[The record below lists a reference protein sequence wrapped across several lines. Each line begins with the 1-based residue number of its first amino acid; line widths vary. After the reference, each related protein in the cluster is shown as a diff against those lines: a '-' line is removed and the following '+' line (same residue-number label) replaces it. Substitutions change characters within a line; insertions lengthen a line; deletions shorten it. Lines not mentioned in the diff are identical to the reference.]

1 MYKNGGTCKCTPF
14 CIYMHVQKIVMK
26 KSHLIILLVTFCF
39 FVTVA
44 FKKTI
49 HTSEVY
55 RSTYDEKINHFKKAQ
70 TDLIDLIKDN
80 AFDSPETIAKIKEEI
95 DLVRLEMKGV
105 DFWLRYLEPLSYK
118 KINGPLPV
126 EWETEV
132 FEKFEKPYKREG
144 AGLTLAT
151 LYLEESDVKKDSLLR
166 LVQLSL
172 KASEVYTADSIVDDL
187 NTYHHF
193 FFCNRLFLL
202 NLASIY
208 TTGFECPDTAR
219 VIPELRSMLSDVQT
233 IYTALNR
240 TFPETSLSDSYMKL
254 YAEAIVFVKQQ
265 PQEYTLFDHY
275 TFLKKFTNPLFFYN
289 QKMIVQYKA
298 NSKSLVDYSL
308 SKNSTSI
315 FSKNLYHGQNTKG
328 VFIRVK
334 DKDALALLDKVGKLL
349 FYDPILSANNK
360 RSCVSCH
367 KPTQFFTDTSRVT
380 SLQLNQKDILNRNT
394 PSLVNSEYN
403 HLLMLDGKH
412 ISLQSQG
419 KAVMTDPLEMGSQE
433 KEVLRKILS
442 CKEYK
447 EAFEKLLIHTPQEK
461 EITFD
466 HIVSAITFYY
476 TKFSLFN
483 APFDESMNTE
493 KNIDD
498 RVKKGFNVFMS
509 KAQCATCHF
518 VPQFNG
524 VKPPFVNSEFEVLG
538 VPKDLQFSALSE
550 DKGRYEI
557 NAAKETL
564 HAFRTGSLRNIEHTK
579 PYMHNGVFA
588 SLNEVIDFYDAGG
601 GSGRGIDVDNQTLS
615 SDSLHL
621 SVEEKENVL
630 LFMKSLNENI
640 AFEFPP
646 SVLPLSKVKQLN
658 TRKVGGEY

>member
-1 MYKNGGTCKCTPF
+1 
-14 CIYMHVQKIVMK
+14 MK
-26 KSHLIILLVTFCF
+26 KVHLIILLITFCF
-39 FVTVA
+39 FLTVA

-49 HTSEVY
+49 TSSEVY
-55 RSTYDEKINHFKKAQ
+55 RSNYDEKINNFKKSQ
-70 TDLIDLIKDN
+70 LNLIDGIKQNDV
-80 AFDSPETIAKIKEEI
+80 DSPASIARVKEQI
-95 DLVRLEMKGV
+95 DMVRLEMKGV

-151 LYLEESDVKKDSLLR
+151 LYLDEPDLKKDSLLR
-166 LVQLSL
+166 LVELSSQ
-172 KASEVYTADSIVDDL
+172 ATEIYSADSIVDNL
-187 NTYHHF
+187 KTYHHF

-219 VIPELRSMLSDVQT
+219 VIPELRSMLSEVQT
-233 IYTALNR
+233 IYAAFNHS
-240 TFPETSLSDSYMKL
+240 FPETPLSSSYMEL
-254 YAEAIVFVKQQ
+254 YSEAIVFAKQQ

-275 TFLKKFTNPLFFYN
+275 TFIKKYINPLFSYN
-289 QKMIVQYKA
+289 QKMILLYKA

-308 SKNSTSI
+308 SKNSRSI
-315 FSKNLYHGQNTKG
+315 FSKTLYHGQNTKG
-328 VFIRVK
+328 IFIRVK
-334 DKDALALLDKVGKLL
+334 DKDALEVLDRVGKLL
-349 FYDPILSANNK
+349 FYDPILSANNE

-380 SLQLNQKDILNRNT
+380 ALQFNQKDLLKRNT
-394 PSLVNSEYN
+394 PSLINSEYN

-412 ISLQSQG
+412 ISLQAQCKS
-419 KAVMTDPLEMGSQE
+419 VITDPLEMGSQE
-433 KEVLRKILS
+433 QAVLKKILS
-442 CKEYK
+442 CKDYND
-447 EAFEKLLIHTPQEK
+447 AFEKLLIYTPQEK
-461 EITFD
+461 EVTFD

-476 TKFSLFN
+476 SKFNVFN

-493 KNIDD
+493 VNIDE

-538 VPKDLQFSALSE
+538 VPKDVHFSALSE
-550 DKGRYEI
+550 DKGRYEV

-564 HAFRTGSLRNIEHTK
+564 RAFRTGSLRNIEHTK
-579 PYMHNGVFA
+579 PYMHNGVFT
-588 SLNEVIDFYDAGG
+588 SLDEVINFYDAGG
-601 GSGRGIDVDNQTLS
+601 GSGRGLELDNQTLS

-621 SVEEKENVL
+621 SKVEKENVV
-630 LFMKSLNENI
+630 LFMQSLNENI

-646 SVLPLSKVKQLN
+646 AALPSSKIKALN